1 MIFQRI
7 NFHDNKLPVFKENK
21 AKGFVTFGADNL
33 YPDFLIELFNKS
45 PKHNAIVSAKAS
57 YVAGIGT
64 KVFGNNTLDIAKA
77 EAKLKK
83 INAYES
89 YEELKAKIAYD
100 AELFNG
106 FAIEVIWNKAKT
118 SISEY
123 YHIPFKDIRKTIDMH
138 YSYSTDWA
146 DPKAERIHYMPY
158 NPLTRESKQLYYCQF
173 YRPGE
178 GVYPLPD
185 YVGALKYI
193 EVDTEISNYYL
204 NSIKNGFTAQTHIQL
219 FKGIPTPEE
228 ARQTARRFKENYQGT
243 DNAGGLI
250 IQYNDPTEK
259 ESIISNL
266 QPSDFDKQFDLLNKT
281 VQQEIFVAHKV
292 NSPMLFGV
300 RVEGQL
306 GGRSELIEAYEMFHH
321 AYIEPRQQKIDDVFA
336 YLLEPIA
343 DVKLETINK
352 PPVGLDYQA
361 LFTAGLLTNEE
372 ARKELGLPTIST
384 IEQSSLNDA
393 INALSPLVANNVLG
407 NMTIN
412 EKRQLANLA
421 PIPGGDSLAAATPP
435 TALNQH
441 FEYLEQF
448 AVVGERG
455 GINKSPK
462 APNSDTPNKNPK
474 GEGSAKGD
482 ASTGRGAKVSE
493 RAEKI
498 LKDKSD
504 EFNEKYKEKL
514 GYGVN
519 VGMLK
524 AVFQRG
530 LGAFNTSHSPK
541 VSSAE
546 QWALARVNAFLYI
559 VKTGR
564 PENPKYNTDYDLLPT
579 DHPKKESMSNPFGWD
594 DERDLAVF
602 QSYGEKAE
610 DFEEYRFDFTDAIEQ
625 AILNVLKENK
635 GLQVGD
641 IVNITKLDAKVVTDA
656 IAKLAKAELV
666 KSYEDGLETTPKG
679 LEEIKNLQTE
689 LVVRYKYGL
698 APGITGGLL
707 LDTSRKFCTD
717 VVNSGRVYSRE
728 DINMMSSELGY
739 DVWKRRG
746 EWYTNPTTG
755 ITTPQCRHIWVQQ
768 LLRRIKR

>member
-21 AKGFVTFGADNL
+21 AKGFVTFGADNQ

-64 KVFGNNTLDIAKA
+64 EVYGQNTTDIAKA
-77 EAKLKK
+77 EAKLKN
-83 INAYES
+83 INAYET

-106 FAIEVIWNKAKT
+106 FCVEVIWNKAKT
-118 SISEY
+118 APAEY
-123 YHIPFKDIRKTIDMH
+123 YHIPFKDVRKGLEGDFIYCADW
-138 YSYSTDWA
+138 TDS
-146 DPKAERIHYMPY
+146 KAEKIHYVPY
-158 NPLTRESKQLYYCQF
+158 NPITRESKQLYYCQF
-173 YRPGE
+173 YRPGQGE
-178 GVYPLPD
+178 YPLPD

-228 ARQTARRFKENYQGT
+228 ARATARRFKENYQGT

-259 ESIISNL
+259 ESVISNL

-306 GGRSELIEAYEMFHH
+306 GGRTELIEAYEMFHH
-321 AYIEPRQQKIDDVFA
+321 AYIEPRQQKIDDVFS

-343 DVKLETINK
+343 QVRLETINK
-352 PPVGLDYQA
+352 PPIGLDYQA
-361 LFTAGLLTNEE
+361 LFTAGVITNEE
-372 ARKELGLPTIST
+372 ARKELGLPLIT
-384 IEQSSLNDA
+384 EVKQSSLNDA
-393 INALSPLVANNVLG
+393 INALSPLVANNVLS

-412 EKRQLANLA
+412 EKRQLAGLP
-421 PIPGGDSLAAATPP
+421 PIAGGD
-435 TALNQH
+435 ALPS
-441 FEYLEQF
+441 
-448 AVVGERG
+448 A
-455 GINKSPK
+455 SP
-462 APNSDTPNKNPK
+462 
-474 GEGSAKGD
+474 
-482 ASTGRGAKVSE
+482 V
-493 RAEKI
+493 
-498 LKDKSD
+498 
-504 EFNEKYKEKL
+504 
-514 GYGVN
+514 
-519 VGMLK
+519 
-524 AVFQRG
+524 
-530 LGAFNTSHSPK
+530 
-541 VSSAE
+541 
-546 QWALARVNAFLYI
+546 ALS
-559 VKTGR
+559 KQ
-564 PENPKYNTDYDLLPT
+564 
-579 DHPKKESMSNPFGWD
+579 NPFGWD
-594 DERDLAVF
+594 DERDLIVF
-602 QSYGEKAE
+602 NKYGEKAE
-610 DFEEYRFDFTDAIEQ
+610 DFEEAKFEFADAIES

-641 IVNITKLDAKVVTDA
+641 IVNITKLDAKVVADT
-656 IAKLAKAELV
+656 IAKLAKAELI
-666 KSYEDGLETTPKG
+666 KSYEDGLQTTPKG

-689 LVVRYKYGL
+689 LVVRYQYGL

-707 LDTSRKFCTD
+707 IDTSRKFCTD

-728 DINMMSSELGY
+728 DINMMSAELGY

-746 EWYTNPTTG
+746 GWYHNPTLDVN
-755 ITTPQCRHIWVQQ
+755 TPQCRHIWVQK
-768 LLRRIKR
+768 LLRRLKR

>member
-33 YPDFLIELFNKS
+33 YPDFLVELFNKS

-57 YVAGIGT
+57 YIAGIGT
-64 KVFGNNTLDIAKA
+64 EVFGQNTTDIAKA
-77 EAKLKK
+77 EAKLKN
-83 INAYES
+83 INAYET

-100 AELFNG
+100 LELFNG
-106 FAIEVIWNKAKT
+106 FCVEVIWNKAKT
-118 SISEY
+118 SPSEY
-123 YHIPFKDIRKTIDMH
+123 YHIPFKDVRKTLDGH
-138 YSYSTDWA
+138 YSYSEDWS
-146 DPKAERIHYMPY
+146 DPKAERVHYMPY
-158 NPLTRESKQLYYCQF
+158 NPITRESKQLYYCQF

-178 GVYPLPD
+178 GTYPLPD

-228 ARQTARRFKENYQGT
+228 ARATARRFKENYQGT

-259 ESIISNL
+259 ESVISNL

-306 GGRSELIEAYEMFHH
+306 GGRTELIEAYEMFHH
-321 AYIEPRQQKIDDVFA
+321 SYIEPRQQKIDDVFA

-343 DVKLETINK
+343 QVKLETINK
-352 PPVGLDYQA
+352 PPIGLDYQA
-361 LFTAGLLTNEE
+361 LFTAGIIDRNE
-372 ARKELGLPTIST
+372 ARKELGFDEL
-384 IEQSSLNDA
+384 EEVE
-393 INALSPLVANNVLG
+393 LSDEIFG
-407 NMTIN
+407 IN
-412 EKRQLANLA
+412 E
-421 PIPGGDSLAAATPP
+421 
-435 TALNQH
+435 
-441 FEYLEQF
+441 F
-448 AVVGERG
+448 AEVGERG
-455 GINKSPK
+455 GIKESPK
-462 APNSDTPNKNPK
+462 APKSDTPNPDPK
-474 GEGSAKGD
+474 GEGTAKGD

-498 LKDKSD
+498 LKEKSD
-504 EFNEKYKEKL
+504 EFNDKYKEKL

-519 VGMLK
+519 LGMLK
-524 AVFQRG
+524 SVFQRG

-541 VSSAE
+541 VQSAE
-546 QWALARVNAFLYI
+546 QWALARVNAFLYL
-559 VKTGR
+559 VKNGR
-564 PENPKYNTDYDLLPT
+564 PENPKYNTDYDLLPG
-579 DHPKKESMSNPFGWD
+579 DHPKKEKMSNPFGWD
-594 DERDLAVF
+594 DERDLVVF

-610 DFEEYRFDFTDAIEQ
+610 EFEEARFEFADAIES

-641 IVNITKLDAKVVTDA
+641 IVNITKLDAKVVADA
-656 IAKLAKAELV
+656 IAKLAKAELI

-679 LEEIKNLQTE
+679 LDEIKNLQTE
-689 LVVRYKYGL
+689 LVVRYQYGL

-707 LDTSRKFCTD
+707 IDTSRKFCTD

-728 DINMMSSELGY
+728 DINMMSAELGY

-746 EWYTNPTTG
+746 GWYHNPTLDVN
-755 ITTPQCRHIWVQQ
+755 TPQCRHIWVQK

>member
-33 YPDFLIELFNKS
+33 YPDFLVELFNKS

-64 KVFGNNTLDIAKA
+64 DVFGQNTTDIAKA
-77 EAKLKK
+77 EAKLKN
-83 INAYES
+83 INAYET

-106 FAIEVIWNKAKT
+106 FCVEVIWNKAKT
-118 SISEY
+118 APSEY
-123 YHIPFKDIRKTIDMH
+123 YHIPFKDVRKGLEGEYVYCADW
-138 YSYSTDWA
+138 TDT
-146 DPKAERIHYMPY
+146 KAEKIHYQPY
-158 NPLTRESKQLYYCQF
+158 NPITRESKQLYYCQF

-178 GVYPLPD
+178 GTYPLPD

-228 ARQTARRFKENYQGT
+228 ARATARRFKENYQGT

-259 ESIISNL
+259 ESVISNL

-306 GGRSELIEAYEMFHH
+306 GGRTELIEAYEMFHH
-321 AYIEPRQQKIDDVFA
+321 AYIEPRQQKIDDTFA

-343 DVKLETINK
+343 SVRLETINK
-352 PPVGLDYQA
+352 PPIGLDYQA
-361 LFTAGLLTNEE
+361 LFTAGIIDRNE
-372 ARKELGLPTIST
+372 ARKELGFDE
-384 IEQSSLNDA
+384 IEEPLNV
-393 INALSPLVANNVLG
+393 ALS
-407 NMTIN
+407 
-412 EKRQLANLA
+412 KQ
-421 PIPGGDSLAAATPP
+421 
-435 TALNQH
+435 
-441 FEYLEQF
+441 
-448 AVVGERG
+448 
-455 GINKSPK
+455 
-462 APNSDTPNKNPK
+462 
-474 GEGSAKGD
+474 
-482 ASTGRGAKVSE
+482 
-493 RAEKI
+493 
-498 LKDKSD
+498 
-504 EFNEKYKEKL
+504 
-514 GYGVN
+514 
-519 VGMLK
+519 
-524 AVFQRG
+524 
-530 LGAFNTSHSPK
+530 
-541 VSSAE
+541 
-546 QWALARVNAFLYI
+546 
-559 VKTGR
+559 
-564 PENPKYNTDYDLLPT
+564 
-579 DHPKKESMSNPFGWD
+579 NPFGWD
-594 DERDLAVF
+594 DERDIKVF
-602 QSYGEKAE
+602 QQYGESA
-610 DFEEYRFDFTDAIEQ
+610 DNFEAYKFEFVDAVET

-641 IVNITKLDAKVVTDA
+641 IVNITKLDAKVVADA
-656 IAKLAKAELV
+656 IAKLAKAELI

-679 LEEIKNLQTE
+679 VEEVKRLETEI
-689 LVVRYKYGL
+689 VVRYRYGL
-698 APGITGGLL
+698 AAGIQGALVI
-707 LDTSRKFCTD
+707 DTTRDFCRQIAES
-717 VVNSGRVYSRE
+717 NRVYSRE
-728 DINMMSSELGY
+728 DINAMSTQLGY

-746 EWYTNPTTG
+746 GWYHNPTLDVN
-755 ITTPQCRHIWVQQ
+755 TPQCRHIWVQQ

>member
-64 KVFGNNTLDIAKA
+64 EVYGQNTTDTAKIQ
-77 EAKLKK
+77 AKLKS
-83 INAYES
+83 INAYET
-89 YEELKAKIAYD
+89 YEELKAKVAYD

-118 SISEY
+118 APSEY
-123 YHIPFKDIRKTIDMH
+123 YHIPFKDIRKGLEGDFV
-138 YSYSTDWA
+138 YCADWTDS
-146 DPKAERIHYMPY
+146 KAEKIHYQPY
-158 NPLTRESKQLYYCQF
+158 NPITRESKQLYYCQF
-173 YRPGE
+173 YRPGQGE
-178 GVYPLPD
+178 YPLPD

-228 ARQTARRFKENYQGT
+228 ARATARRFKENYQGT

-259 ESIISNL
+259 ESVISNL

-321 AYIEPRQQKIDDVFA
+321 AYIEPRQQKIDDTFA

-343 DVKLETINK
+343 SVRLETINK
-352 PPVGLDYQA
+352 PPIGLDYQA
-361 LFTAGLLTNEE
+361 LFTAGIIDRNE
-372 ARKELGLPTIST
+372 ARKELGFDE
-384 IEQSSLNDA
+384 IEEEVA
-393 INALSPLVANNVLG
+393 PVALS
-407 NMTIN
+407 
-412 EKRQLANLA
+412 KQ
-421 PIPGGDSLAAATPP
+421 
-435 TALNQH
+435 
-441 FEYLEQF
+441 
-448 AVVGERG
+448 
-455 GINKSPK
+455 
-462 APNSDTPNKNPK
+462 
-474 GEGSAKGD
+474 
-482 ASTGRGAKVSE
+482 
-493 RAEKI
+493 
-498 LKDKSD
+498 
-504 EFNEKYKEKL
+504 
-514 GYGVN
+514 
-519 VGMLK
+519 
-524 AVFQRG
+524 
-530 LGAFNTSHSPK
+530 
-541 VSSAE
+541 
-546 QWALARVNAFLYI
+546 
-559 VKTGR
+559 
-564 PENPKYNTDYDLLPT
+564 
-579 DHPKKESMSNPFGWD
+579 NPFGWD
-594 DERDLAVF
+594 DERDIKVF
-602 QSYGEKAE
+602 QQYGESA
-610 DFEEYRFDFTDAIEQ
+610 DNFEAYKFEFADAVET

-641 IVNITKLDAKVVTDA
+641 IVNITKLDAKVVADA
-656 IAKLAKAELV
+656 IAKLAKAELI

-679 LEEIKNLQTE
+679 VEEVKRLQTE
-689 LVVRYKYGL
+689 IVVRYKYGL
-698 APGITGGLL
+698 AAGIDGPMIIPG
-707 LDTSRKFCTD
+707 SRDFCRQID
-717 VVNSGRVYSRE
+717 GSNRVYSRE
-728 DINMMSSELGY
+728 DINAMSSQLGY

-746 EWYTNPTTG
+746 GWYHNPTLDVN
-755 ITTPQCRHIWVQQ
+755 TPQCRHIWQQQ

>member
-33 YPDFLIELFNKS
+33 YPDFLVELFNKS

-57 YVAGIGT
+57 YIAGIGT
-64 KVFGNNTLDIAKA
+64 DVFGQNTTDIAKA
-77 EAKLKK
+77 EAKLKN
-83 INAYES
+83 INAYET

-106 FAIEVIWNKAKT
+106 FAVEVIWNKAKT
-118 SISEY
+118 APSEY
-123 YHIPFKDIRKTIDMH
+123 YHIPFKDVRKGLEGEYVYCADWTDAKAPRI
-138 YSYSTDWA
+138 SYQ
-146 DPKAERIHYMPY
+146 PY
-158 NPLTRESKQLYYCQF
+158 NPITRESKQLYYCQF

-178 GVYPLPD
+178 GTYPLPD

-228 ARQTARRFKENYQGT
+228 ARATARRFKENYQGT

-259 ESIISNL
+259 ESVISNL

-306 GGRSELIEAYEMFHH
+306 GGRTELIEAYEMFHH
-321 AYIEPRQQKIDDVFA
+321 AYIEPRQQKIDDVFS

-343 DVKLETINK
+343 QVRLETINK
-352 PPVGLDYQA
+352 PPIGLDYQA
-361 LFTAGLLTNEE
+361 LFTAGIIDRNE
-372 ARKELGLPTIST
+372 ARKELGFDE
-384 IEQSSLNDA
+384 IEEEETPV
-393 INALSPLVANNVLG
+393 ALS
-407 NMTIN
+407 
-412 EKRQLANLA
+412 KQ
-421 PIPGGDSLAAATPP
+421 
-435 TALNQH
+435 
-441 FEYLEQF
+441 
-448 AVVGERG
+448 
-455 GINKSPK
+455 
-462 APNSDTPNKNPK
+462 
-474 GEGSAKGD
+474 
-482 ASTGRGAKVSE
+482 
-493 RAEKI
+493 
-498 LKDKSD
+498 
-504 EFNEKYKEKL
+504 
-514 GYGVN
+514 
-519 VGMLK
+519 
-524 AVFQRG
+524 
-530 LGAFNTSHSPK
+530 
-541 VSSAE
+541 
-546 QWALARVNAFLYI
+546 
-559 VKTGR
+559 
-564 PENPKYNTDYDLLPT
+564 
-579 DHPKKESMSNPFGWD
+579 NPFGWD
-594 DERDLAVF
+594 DERDLIVF
-602 QSYGEKAE
+602 NKYGEKAE
-610 DFEEYRFDFTDAIEQ
+610 EFEEAKFEFADAIES

-641 IVNITKLDAKVVTDA
+641 IVNITKLDAKVVADA

-689 LVVRYKYGL
+689 LVVRYQYGL

-707 LDTSRKFCTD
+707 IDTSRKFCQD
-717 VVNSGRVYSRE
+717 VVNSGRVYSRK
-728 DINMMSSELGY
+728 DINMMSAELGY

-746 EWYTNPTTG
+746 GWYHNPTLDVN
-755 ITTPQCRHIWVQQ
+755 TPQCRHIWVQK

>member
-64 KVFGNNTLDIAKA
+64 EVYGQNTTDIAKIQN
-77 EAKLKK
+77 KLKS
-83 INAYES
+83 INAYET
-89 YEELKAKIAYD
+89 YEELKAKVAYD

-118 SISEY
+118 APSEY
-123 YHIPFKDIRKTIDMH
+123 YHIPFKNVRKGLEGEYVYCADW
-138 YSYSTDWA
+138 TDT
-146 DPKAERIHYMPY
+146 KAEKIHYQPY
-158 NPLTRESKQLYYCQF
+158 NPITRESKQLYYCQF
-173 YRPGE
+173 YRPGQGE
-178 GVYPLPD
+178 YPLPD

-228 ARQTARRFKENYQGT
+228 ARATARRFKESYQGT

-259 ESIISNL
+259 ESVINNL

-321 AYIEPRQQKIDDVFA
+321 AYIEPRQQKIDDTFA

-343 DVKLETINK
+343 SVRLETINK
-352 PPVGLDYQA
+352 PPIGLDYQA
-361 LFTAGLLTNEE
+361 LFTAGIIDRNE
-372 ARKELGLPTIST
+372 ARKELGFDE
-384 IEQSSLNDA
+384 IEEPLNV
-393 INALSPLVANNVLG
+393 ALS
-407 NMTIN
+407 
-412 EKRQLANLA
+412 KQ
-421 PIPGGDSLAAATPP
+421 
-435 TALNQH
+435 
-441 FEYLEQF
+441 
-448 AVVGERG
+448 
-455 GINKSPK
+455 
-462 APNSDTPNKNPK
+462 
-474 GEGSAKGD
+474 
-482 ASTGRGAKVSE
+482 
-493 RAEKI
+493 
-498 LKDKSD
+498 
-504 EFNEKYKEKL
+504 
-514 GYGVN
+514 
-519 VGMLK
+519 
-524 AVFQRG
+524 
-530 LGAFNTSHSPK
+530 
-541 VSSAE
+541 
-546 QWALARVNAFLYI
+546 
-559 VKTGR
+559 
-564 PENPKYNTDYDLLPT
+564 
-579 DHPKKESMSNPFGWD
+579 NPFGWD
-594 DERDLAVF
+594 DERDIKVF
-602 QSYGEKAE
+602 QQYGESA
-610 DFEEYRFDFTDAIEQ
+610 DNFEAYKFEFVDAVET

-641 IVNITKLDAKVVTDA
+641 IVNITKLDAKVVADA
-656 IAKLAKAELV
+656 IAKLAKAELI

-679 LEEIKNLQTE
+679 VEEVKRLQTE
-689 LVVRYKYGL
+689 IVVRYGYAL
-698 APGITGGLL
+698 AAGIKGTLVIPTTR
-707 LDTSRKFCTD
+707 DFCRQI
-717 VVNSGRVYSRE
+717 VESNRVYSRE
-728 DINMMSSELGY
+728 DINAMSAQLGY

-746 EWYTNPTTG
+746 EWYTNKETG
-755 ITTPQCRHIWVQQ
+755 ITTPQCRHIWQQQ

>member
-33 YPDFLIELFNKS
+33 YPDFLVELFNKS

-57 YVAGIGT
+57 YIAGIGT
-64 KVFGNNTLDIAKA
+64 DVFGQNTTDIAKA
-77 EAKLKK
+77 EAKLKN
-83 INAYES
+83 INAYET

-106 FAIEVIWNKAKT
+106 FAVEVIWNKAKT
-118 SISEY
+118 APSEY
-123 YHIPFKDIRKTIDMH
+123 YHIPFKDVRKGLEGEYVYCADW
-138 YSYSTDWA
+138 TDT
-146 DPKAERIHYMPY
+146 KAEKIHYQPY
-158 NPLTRESKQLYYCQF
+158 NPITRESKQLYYCQF

-178 GVYPLPD
+178 GTYPLPD

-228 ARQTARRFKENYQGT
+228 ARATARRFKENYQGT

-259 ESIISNL
+259 ESVISNL

-306 GGRSELIEAYEMFHH
+306 GGRTELIEAYEMFHH
-321 AYIEPRQQKIDDVFA
+321 AYIEPRQQKIDDVFS

-343 DVKLETINK
+343 QVRLETINK
-352 PPVGLDYQA
+352 PPIGLDYQA
-361 LFTAGLLTNEE
+361 LFTAGIIDRNE
-372 ARKELGLPTIST
+372 ARKELGFDE
-384 IEQSSLNDA
+384 IEEEETPV
-393 INALSPLVANNVLG
+393 ALS
-407 NMTIN
+407 
-412 EKRQLANLA
+412 KQ
-421 PIPGGDSLAAATPP
+421 
-435 TALNQH
+435 
-441 FEYLEQF
+441 
-448 AVVGERG
+448 
-455 GINKSPK
+455 
-462 APNSDTPNKNPK
+462 
-474 GEGSAKGD
+474 
-482 ASTGRGAKVSE
+482 
-493 RAEKI
+493 
-498 LKDKSD
+498 
-504 EFNEKYKEKL
+504 
-514 GYGVN
+514 
-519 VGMLK
+519 
-524 AVFQRG
+524 
-530 LGAFNTSHSPK
+530 
-541 VSSAE
+541 
-546 QWALARVNAFLYI
+546 
-559 VKTGR
+559 
-564 PENPKYNTDYDLLPT
+564 
-579 DHPKKESMSNPFGWD
+579 NPFGWD
-594 DERDLAVF
+594 DERDLIVF
-602 QSYGEKAE
+602 NKYGEKAE
-610 DFEEYRFDFTDAIEQ
+610 DFEEAKFEFADAIES

-641 IVNITKLDAKVVTDA
+641 IVNITKLDAKVVADA

-689 LVVRYKYGL
+689 LVVRYQYGL

-707 LDTSRKFCTD
+707 IDTSRKFCTD

-728 DINMMSSELGY
+728 DINMMSAELEY

-746 EWYTNPTTG
+746 QWYTNPSTG
-755 ITTPQCRHIWVQQ
+755 ITTPQCRHIWVQK

>member
-1 MIFQRI
+1 MIFQRL

-57 YVAGIGT
+57 YIAGIGT
-64 KVFGNNTLDIAKA
+64 DVFGQNTTDIAKA
-77 EAKLKK
+77 EAKLKN
-83 INAYES
+83 INAYET

-106 FAIEVIWNKAKT
+106 FAVEVIWNKAKT
-118 SISEY
+118 APSEY
-123 YHIPFKDIRKTIDMH
+123 YHIPFKDVRKGLEGEYVYCADW
-138 YSYSTDWA
+138 TDT
-146 DPKAERIHYMPY
+146 KAEKIHYQPY
-158 NPLTRESKQLYYCQF
+158 NPITRESKQLYYCQF

-178 GVYPLPD
+178 GTYPLPD

-228 ARQTARRFKENYQGT
+228 ARATARRFKENYQGT

-259 ESIISNL
+259 ESVISNL

-306 GGRSELIEAYEMFHH
+306 GGRTELIEAYEMFHH
-321 AYIEPRQQKIDDVFA
+321 AYIEPRQQKIDDVFS

-343 DVKLETINK
+343 QVRLETINK
-352 PPVGLDYQA
+352 PPIGLDYQA
-361 LFTAGLLTNEE
+361 LFTAGIIDRNE
-372 ARKELGLPTIST
+372 ARKELGFDE
-384 IEQSSLNDA
+384 IEEEEA
-393 INALSPLVANNVLG
+393 PVALS
-407 NMTIN
+407 
-412 EKRQLANLA
+412 KQ
-421 PIPGGDSLAAATPP
+421 
-435 TALNQH
+435 
-441 FEYLEQF
+441 
-448 AVVGERG
+448 
-455 GINKSPK
+455 
-462 APNSDTPNKNPK
+462 
-474 GEGSAKGD
+474 
-482 ASTGRGAKVSE
+482 
-493 RAEKI
+493 
-498 LKDKSD
+498 
-504 EFNEKYKEKL
+504 
-514 GYGVN
+514 
-519 VGMLK
+519 
-524 AVFQRG
+524 
-530 LGAFNTSHSPK
+530 
-541 VSSAE
+541 
-546 QWALARVNAFLYI
+546 
-559 VKTGR
+559 
-564 PENPKYNTDYDLLPT
+564 
-579 DHPKKESMSNPFGWD
+579 NPFGWD
-594 DERDLAVF
+594 DERDLVVF
-602 QSYGEKAE
+602 NKYGEKAE
-610 DFEEYRFDFTDAIEQ
+610 EFEEAKFEFADAIES

-641 IVNITKLDAKVVTDA
+641 IVNITKLDAKVVADA

-689 LVVRYKYGL
+689 LVVRYQYGL

-707 LDTSRKFCTD
+707 IDTSRKFCTD

-728 DINMMSSELGY
+728 DINMMSAELEY

-746 EWYTNPTTG
+746 QWYTNPSTG
-755 ITTPQCRHIWVQQ
+755 ITTPQCRHIWVQK

>member
-64 KVFGNNTLDIAKA
+64 EVFGSNTEEIAKA
-77 EAKLKK
+77 EAKLKN
-83 INAYES
+83 INAYET
-89 YEELKAKIAYD
+89 YEELKAKVAYD

-106 FAIEVIWNKAKT
+106 FAVEVIWNKAKT
-118 SISEY
+118 APSEY
-123 YHIPFKDIRKTIDMH
+123 YHIPFKDIRKGLDGD
-138 YSYSTDWA
+138 YVYCADWTDN
-146 DPKAERIHYMPY
+146 KAEKIHYQPY
-158 NPLTRESKQLYYCQF
+158 NPITRESKQIYYCQF
-173 YRPGE
+173 YRPGQGE
-178 GVYPLPD
+178 YPLPD

-228 ARQTARRFKENYQGT
+228 ARATARRFKENYQGT

-259 ESIISNL
+259 ESVINNL

-321 AYIEPRQQKIDDVFA
+321 AYIEPRQQKIDDTFA

-343 DVKLETINK
+343 SVRLETINK
-352 PPVGLDYQA
+352 PPIGLDYQA
-361 LFTAGLLTNEE
+361 LFTAGIIDRNE
-372 ARKELGLPTIST
+372 ARKELGFDE
-384 IEQSSLNDA
+384 IEEPLNV
-393 INALSPLVANNVLG
+393 ALS
-407 NMTIN
+407 
-412 EKRQLANLA
+412 KQ
-421 PIPGGDSLAAATPP
+421 
-435 TALNQH
+435 
-441 FEYLEQF
+441 
-448 AVVGERG
+448 
-455 GINKSPK
+455 
-462 APNSDTPNKNPK
+462 
-474 GEGSAKGD
+474 
-482 ASTGRGAKVSE
+482 
-493 RAEKI
+493 
-498 LKDKSD
+498 
-504 EFNEKYKEKL
+504 
-514 GYGVN
+514 
-519 VGMLK
+519 
-524 AVFQRG
+524 
-530 LGAFNTSHSPK
+530 
-541 VSSAE
+541 
-546 QWALARVNAFLYI
+546 
-559 VKTGR
+559 
-564 PENPKYNTDYDLLPT
+564 
-579 DHPKKESMSNPFGWD
+579 NPFGWD
-594 DERDLAVF
+594 DERDIKVF
-602 QSYGEKAE
+602 QQYGESA
-610 DFEEYRFDFTDAIEQ
+610 DNFEAYKFEFVDAVET

-641 IVNITKLDAKVVTDA
+641 IVNITKLDAKVVADA
-656 IAKLAKAELV
+656 IAKLAKAELI

-679 LEEIKNLQTE
+679 VEEVKRLQTE
-689 LVVRYKYGL
+689 IVVRYKYGL
-698 APGITGGLL
+698 APGIEGGMIIPG
-707 LDTSRKFCTD
+707 SRDFCRQID
-717 VVNSGRVYSRE
+717 GSNRVYSRE
-728 DINMMSSELGY
+728 DINAMSTQLGY

-746 EWYTNPTTG
+746 GWYHNPTLDVN
-755 ITTPQCRHIWVQQ
+755 TPQCRHIWVQQ

>member
-64 KVFGNNTLDIAKA
+64 EVYGQNTTDIAKIQN
-77 EAKLKK
+77 KLKS
-83 INAYES
+83 INAYET
-89 YEELKAKIAYD
+89 YEELKAKVAYD

-118 SISEY
+118 APSEY
-123 YHIPFKDIRKTIDMH
+123 YHIPFKDIRKGLEGEYVYCADW
-138 YSYSTDWA
+138 TDT
-146 DPKAERIHYMPY
+146 KAEKIHYQPY
-158 NPLTRESKQLYYCQF
+158 NPITRESKQLYYCQF
-173 YRPGE
+173 YRPGQGE
-178 GVYPLPD
+178 YPLPD

-219 FKGIPTPEE
+219 FKGIPLPEE
-228 ARQTARRFKENYQGT
+228 ARATARRFKENYQGT

-259 ESIISNL
+259 ESVINNL

-321 AYIEPRQQKIDDVFA
+321 AYIEPRQQKIDDTFA

-343 DVKLETINK
+343 SVRLETINK
-352 PPVGLDYQA
+352 PPIGLDYQA
-361 LFTAGLLTNEE
+361 LFTAGVITNEE
-372 ARKELGLPTIST
+372 ARKELGLPLITDVK
-384 IEQSSLNDA
+384 QSSLNDA
-393 INALSPLVANNVLG
+393 INALSPLVANNVLS

-412 EKRQLANLA
+412 EKRQLANLP
-421 PIPGGDSLAAATPP
+421 PIAGGDALPSAAPVEAV
-435 TALNQH
+435 ALSKQ
-441 FEYLEQF
+441 
-448 AVVGERG
+448 
-455 GINKSPK
+455 
-462 APNSDTPNKNPK
+462 
-474 GEGSAKGD
+474 
-482 ASTGRGAKVSE
+482 
-493 RAEKI
+493 
-498 LKDKSD
+498 
-504 EFNEKYKEKL
+504 
-514 GYGVN
+514 
-519 VGMLK
+519 
-524 AVFQRG
+524 
-530 LGAFNTSHSPK
+530 
-541 VSSAE
+541 
-546 QWALARVNAFLYI
+546 
-559 VKTGR
+559 
-564 PENPKYNTDYDLLPT
+564 
-579 DHPKKESMSNPFGWD
+579 NPFGWD
-594 DERDLAVF
+594 DERDIKVF
-602 QSYGEKAE
+602 QQYGESA
-610 DFEEYRFDFTDAIEQ
+610 DNFEAYKFEFVDAVET

-641 IVNITKLDAKVVTDA
+641 IVNITKLDAKIVADA
-656 IAKLAKAELV
+656 IAKLAKAELI

-679 LEEIKNLQTE
+679 VEEVKRLQTE
-689 LVVRYKYGL
+689 IVVRYKYGL
-698 APGITGGLL
+698 APGIEGGMIIPG
-707 LDTSRKFCTD
+707 SRDFCRQID
-717 VVNSGRVYSRE
+717 GSNRVYSRE
-728 DINMMSSELGY
+728 DINAMSAQLGY

-746 EWYTNPTTG
+746 GWYHNPTLDVN
-755 ITTPQCRHIWVQQ
+755 TPQCRHIWVQQ